1 MGGSS
6 GDMGRP
12 PLPASAWAL
21 VRDEVVHLD
30 PQEGLWQ
37 AMRRGW
43 EIQQQARML
52 SPSTVKTRLRSVDR
66 FFEFA
71 GEYPWRWQPSDV
83 EAWSVEL
90 RHKKNAHSTIRSHQN
105 AIALF
110 CDYLVDPRYGWGELS
125 FERFGSHPV
134 QVCHEWNTARHVS
147 EFEGRPEVRPF
158 TRAEIQQLFD
168 YADDQVERAVAAGRK
183 GSLAAFRDS
192 VLLKTIYAYGLRRA
206 EALGLAVTDFYRNPK
221 APELREFGSVH
232 VRYGKASKGSP
243 PRRRTVLTY
252 FPWTVEVL
260 EQYLEEIRPLYD
272 VGERTGMWPTERGGK
287 VSPNYLEGRFNQYL
301 DGAGLD
307 PTLHLHALRH
317 SYVTHLIEDGVDPYF
332 FQRQVGHVWASTT
345 AIYAGVSSDYMN
357 TVLRQSLDRA
367 AGSGVLN
374 ANPLTPT
381 DRGGTS

>member
-1 MGGSS
+1 MRGSS
-6 GDMGRP
+6 GDPGRP

-110 CDYLVDPRYGWGELS
+110 CDYLVDPRYGWGEIS

-158 TRAEIQQLFD
+158 TRAEVQQLFD
-168 YADDQVERAVAAGRK
+168 YADDQVERAVATGRK

-192 VLLKTIYAYGLRRA
+192 ALLKTIYAYGLRRA
-206 EALGLAVTDFYRNPK
+206 EALGLGVTDFYRNPK

-252 FPWTVEVL
+252 FPWAVEVL
-260 EQYLEEIRPLYD
+260 EEYLQEVRPLYG
-272 VGERTGMWPTERGGK
+272 VGERTGMWPTERGGW
-287 VSPNYLEGRFNQYL
+287 VTATYLKNRFNQYL

-307 PTLHLHALRH
+307 LTLHLHALRH

-332 FQRQVGHVWASTT
+332 VQRQVGHVWASTT

-367 AGSGVLN
+367 AGPGLLN
-374 ANPLTPT
+374 SNPLAPL
-381 DRGGTS
+381 DPGATS